1 MEVGATG
8 FHALSLVAVVWN
20 HASAIIR
27 NRKPV
32 DVHAKELFVGSK
44 FVVAICN
51 RVISRSMAAGPISAS
66 AQPPA
71 ELACAHAH
79 VTIQSRSLEVLH
91 AQVIMRL
98 LVAFGS
104 AHGMECGAS
113 GRLALPRAGKAR
125 ARVSVTLQLRHMV
138 VTSAMVELYDI
149 VSICHA
155 SRSRGRLKQPPRHH
169 HRHMW

>member
-32 DVHAKELFVGSK
+32 GVHAKELFAGSK
-44 FVVAICN
+44 YVVVICN
-51 RVISRSMAAGPISAS
+51 RVISRSTAAGPISAS

-125 ARVSVTLQLRHMV
+125 ARVSVILQLLHMAA
-138 VTSAMVELYDI
+138 TSATAELYDI

-155 SRSRGRLKQPPRHH
+155 QHCQRRQQRMH
-169 HRHMW
+169 